1 LTQNFVTKIRVFGA
15 ANSTDFVILACVV
28 LIQIKCDGRTD
39 GQTPRRWL
47 KRAKHYVLSRVKNK
61 KKSEKN
67 PKIPMLIPINS
78 KILHALARAKSNLGA
93 KNFSHIR
100 ASVYESMCTQMNQQT
115 ERKTSKN

>member
-1 LTQNFVTKIRVFGA
+1 
-15 ANSTDFVILACVV
+15 
-28 LIQIKCDGRTD
+28 
-39 GQTPRRWL
+39 
-47 KRAKHYVLSRVKNK
+47 
-61 KKSEKN
+61 
-67 PKIPMLIPINS
+67 MLIPINS